1 MHRRRPLP
9 ASPRAAPLPS
19 QGPVYEGFGLRRPA
33 PEPPSPLP
41 LSAEEAAAEAKR
53 KEAKS
58 GWWAGMSKEEKAAL
72 RRAREKLYSSSA
84 SSASSATWRFIPCP
98 KAFENCHNPNR
109 GANRRHPAFRGRT
122 DSHRITR
129 FTNVTAIVL
138 TTEANWHWHCPIDQ
152 ALRDIFFAYVFD
164 INGARKDI
172 LGRRQDMG
180 YDANGVHGYV
190 RMLSGKYS
198 QNTNAHDDYCGE
210 FWGPVTPFDFD
221 DEQTAQ
227 REVAELLQSN
237 GFIPEIHSADASE

>member
-1 MHRRRPLP
+1 M
-9 ASPRAAPLPS
+9 
-19 QGPVYEGFGLRRPA
+19 
-33 PEPPSPLP
+33 
-41 LSAEEAAAEAKR
+41 EAKR

-72 RRAREKLYSSSA
+72 RRVREKRMHGSSA
-84 SSASSATWRFIPCP
+84 SSASSATRRLIPCP
-98 KAFENCHNPNR
+98 KYFENHHNPY
-109 GANRRHPAFRGRT
+109 RRHRGHSAFRGRT

-138 TTEANWHWHCPIDQ
+138 TTDANWHWHCPIDQ

-198 QNTNAHDDYCGE
+198 QNTNEHDDYCGE
-210 FWGPVTPFDFD
+210 FWGPVPPFDFD

-227 REVAELLQSN
+227 REVAELLQAN